1 MKDSEEVKNLKAQLA
16 ELDALLQRAMPYL
29 SNTPDLVQHGAEDLA
44 EEIRSASAG
53 RPCYGPNEWGTECG
67 KCIKCKPASA
77 ETEVKPEPENQA
89 GPKPWGGG
97 RTIHRFQVAA
107 KDLIRLAKEYSDA
120 EPSAPKCKGWTCFH
134 CDEHFTDAESAS
146 IHFGTHEIQRP
157 ACLIN
162 AAEYR
167 SMEERVRECANEDSE
182 LHRQLRRQASNHKL
196 ELQRAEESGY
206 AKGLADA
213 SAPIDRDELPEFART
228 VIAKLVRFR
237 DCAEDGQG
245 VDIGRNWFDTLVQ
258 LGLLHR
264 VQRSPA
270 MWEITCEGDALLES
284 RAALE
289 RNP

>member
-1 MKDSEEVKNLKAQLA
+1 MSANKTIKALREERVQLYA
-16 ELDALLQRAMPYL
+16 
-29 SNTPDLVQHGAEDLA
+29 
-44 EEIRSASAG
+44 EIRRLQALAG
-53 RPCYGPNEWGTECG
+53 EQPTIREMARNARAG
-67 KCIKCKPASA
+67 IKA
-77 ETEVKPEPENQA
+77 EQ
-89 GPKPWGGG
+89 
-97 RTIHRFQVAA
+97 
-107 KDLIRLAKEYSDA
+107 
-120 EPSAPKCKGWTCFH
+120 SAPKCKGWTCFH
-134 CDEHFTDAESAS
+134 CDEHFTDAVSAS

-157 ACLIN
+157 ACLID

-182 LHRQLRRQASNHKL
+182 LHRQLRHQANNHKL

-289 RNP
+289 SQP

>member
-1 MKDSEEVKNLKAQLA
+1 MNDVPKFWPV
-16 ELDALLQRAMPYL
+16 DALNAYPETVGTLDRLELSSGAVWVHLNGKRAKLVGLQ
-29 SNTPDLVQHGAEDLA
+29 SLA
-44 EEIRSASAG
+44 FLIGNLQA
-53 RPCYGPNEWGTECG
+53 
-67 KCIKCKPASA
+67 IHD
-77 ETEVKPEPENQA
+77 EVFA
-89 GPKPWGGG
+89 
-97 RTIHRFQVAA
+97 T
-107 KDLIRLAKEYSDA
+107 A
-120 EPSAPKCKGWTCFH
+120 EPSVPKLNGWTCFH

-146 IHFGTHEIQRP
+146 IHFGAHEIQRP
-157 ACLIN
+157 ACLID

-167 SMEERVRECANEDSE
+167 SMEERVRVCANEDSE

-196 ELQRAEESGY
+196 ELQRAEERGY
-206 AKGLADA
+206 AKGLAD
-213 SAPIDRDELPEFART
+213 SRAPIDRDELPEFART

-245 VDIGRNWFDTLVQ
+245 VDIGRYWFDTLVQ

-289 RNP
+289 SQP